1 MLLMKWITINLIV
14 NVAVFEVELLII
26 IFYRWNIALS
36 MVILRWDIAVSIM
49 LSDWSVIVPRKTI
62 ALLVLGNR
70 LVGIVIVLHR
80 AVVVVNVG
88 LDVRFDVWLN
98 VGFDVGFDVRFD
110 IGFDVWLDVGFDVGL
125 NVWLDVRFDVGL
137 RWYVAVMMLWL
148 IWIVVVWISWFLI
161 TLFFR
166 RMLFF
171 VLLFATMFFIRVEI

>member
-26 IFYRWNIALS
+26 ILYRWNIALS

-110 IGFDVWLDVGFDVGL
+110 IGFDVWLDV
-125 NVWLDVRFDVGL
+125 RFDVGL

-148 IWIVVVWISWFLI
+148 VWIVVGWGSWFLI
-161 TLFFR
+161 TLIFR